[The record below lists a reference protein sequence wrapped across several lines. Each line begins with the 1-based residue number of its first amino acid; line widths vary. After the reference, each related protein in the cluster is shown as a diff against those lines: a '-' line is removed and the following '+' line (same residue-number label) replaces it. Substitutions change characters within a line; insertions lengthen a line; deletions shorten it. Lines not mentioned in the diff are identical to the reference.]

1 MSLLTFRSSS
11 TELRLSEVVSAL
23 SYALD
28 ITEGQPEGH
37 AVRTCMIGMRI
48 AKEIY
53 LSPKQR
59 SALFYALILK
69 DLGCSSNASKVCYL
83 FNADDRIAKRDLKTT
98 HWTRFSCKLRYLL
111 RNAAPGAGLGSRMA
125 SIAHLA
131 RHGESVARELVEIR
145 CDRGAT
151 IARNLMM
158 PEQTARA
165 IRSLDEH
172 WNGLGHPSGLSGE
185 DIPTLARILG
195 LAQTVEVFHRRDG
208 LEAALAMAK
217 SRSGTWFD
225 PQLVKALHSTRNDSL
240 FWARLHAPDP
250 LHEALTFEPE
260 EKRLQATD
268 DSLDRIAVGFSQ
280 VIDAKSPWT
289 FRHSEGVADIS
300 VGIAQVLGFNQ
311 QDLRLLRRAALL
323 HDIGKLGISNL
334 ILDKPGKLDPA
345 ELAQMR
351 KHPIYT
357 RQILER
363 VGGFREIAGMA
374 AAHHERLDGKGYD
387 RGLDASHLPMQVRIL
402 SVADMFEALAA
413 KRPYRQDLADEQ
425 VMDIIAKNTGTAL
438 DPTCVE
444 ALKTFL
450 AKSHYEPVQIAA

>member
-1 MSLLTFRSSS
+1 MSLLTFRSTS

-37 AVRTCMIGMRI
+37 AMRTCMIGMRI

-53 LSPKQR
+53 LTPKQR

-83 FNADDRIAKRDLKTT
+83 FSADDRKAKQDLKTT
-98 HWTRFSCKLRYLL
+98 HWTRFSGKIRYLM
-111 RNAAPGAGLGSRMA
+111 RNAAPGAGFAARIA

-131 RHGESVARELVEIR
+131 RHGESFARELVEIR

-151 IARNLMM
+151 IARNLHM
-158 PEQTARA
+158 PEETALA

-172 WNGLGHPSGLSGE
+172 WNGQGHAAGLHGE
-185 DIPTLARILG
+185 EIPMLARILG

-208 LEAALAMAK
+208 LDAALGMAK

-225 PQLVKALHSTRNDSL
+225 PQLVRALHSARNDSL

-250 LHEALTFEPE
+250 VHEAMAFEPE
-260 EKRLQATD
+260 EKRVRVTD
-268 DSLDRIAVGFSQ
+268 EVLDRIAVGFSQ

-300 VGIAQVLGFNQ
+300 TGIAKVLGLAPEA
-311 QDLRLLRRAALL
+311 LRLLQRAALL

-334 ILDKPGKLDPA
+334 ILDKPGKLDEA

-351 KHPIYT
+351 KHPFYT

-363 VGGFREIAGMA
+363 VSGFHEIASMA

-387 RGLDASHLPMQVRIL
+387 CGLDASHLPIHVRIL

-413 KRPYRQDLADEQ
+413 KRPYRQDLNDEQ

-438 DPTCVE
+438 DPVCVE

-450 AKSHYEPVQIAA
+450 AQSHYEPVQIAA